1 MGWSNYQHQLVNAGF
16 QPSTVGISGM
26 YKTPP
31 TSNRMRSGHDLDLF
45 IYGDVWRNSIPIG
58 IDASPVFTTNI
69 WENIFFWNVFFL
81 VHRRF
86 FANPRWWVQ
95 TPSFRKWGLEYDKQT
110 KNRITCFFQLHLVLV
125 MNRLP
130 LFFVICGK
138 KINPKKPDW
147 ILSPQVSTECRVDA
161 WLIRPW

>member
-31 TSNRMRSGHDLDLF
+31 TSNRMRSGHDLDMF

-58 IDASPVFTTNI
+58 IDASPVFTINI
-69 WENIFFWNVFFL
+69 WENISFGTFFPL
-81 VHRRF
+81 ASKSRTQIQDDG
-86 FANPRWWVQ
+86 VQ

-110 KNRITCFFQLHLVLV
+110 KNRITCFFQLRLVLV

-130 LFFVICGK
+130 HLSWFVGK
-138 KINPKKPDW
+138 KSIPRNPTF
-147 ILSPQVSTECRVDA
+147 LSPQIDRVSSRCVVFS
-161 WLIRPW
+161 PW